1 MSIVSQIE
9 MWIHLP
15 LWSNV
20 CKSLVRKNCS
30 GCDVCGNKWYVANRG
45 RKSDLPNRVSFLRR
59 RGEFHGRCDFPG
71 KATSRKVWLPP
82 GNVTSHSSLSLLTD
96 SHSLSSHSFC
106 RCLSSCQISWMR
118 IETRFSL
125 VSFKNQLPMALR
137 FTEKP
142 EFGQVQELS
151 FQFASFSSFEI
162 LVLPPL
168 SFSPPPLPRVNGSGL
183 VKVFHFISHFQE
195 SLSSPVY

>member
-1 MSIVSQIE
+1 M
-9 MWIHLP
+9 
-15 LWSNV
+15 
-20 CKSLVRKNCS
+20 
-30 GCDVCGNKWYVANRG
+30 
-45 RKSDLPNRVSFLRR
+45 
-59 RGEFHGRCDFPG
+59 
-71 KATSRKVWLPP
+71 
-82 GNVTSHSSLSLLTD
+82 GNVTSQETSLTGKCDFPLLSLSLSLSLLTD

-125 VSFKNQLPMALR
+125 VSFINQLPMALR

-195 SLSSPVY
+195 SLSPLLCTSAGSIQTPKNREEILFCNM